1 MFSKLSIRLGLLLF
15 AILMM
20 MELLLYVG
28 LYVSLVDE
36 RVDEVSGQLLA
47 RGNTHRDV
55 LEDTYDESTLSHVTV
70 MESASD
76 FIVVITDAEGE
87 IIRQSGPVDSAL
99 TATIREADRESA
111 PHAGRVIESGWRKNK
126 YIATDSPITI
136 EGRHY
141 GHVYM
146 FAPTSIIRE
155 MLGELGGRFLS
166 VGILSLLLTLLVIP
180 FLTRFITRPLLRMKR
195 VTEQLARGGHPAGLD
210 TGRQDELG
218 DLARSIGKLSKDLDR
233 MKNERNAFLASVAHE
248 LRTPMTYIQGYADL
262 AMKPG
267 ISGEAREK
275 YSAIIREE
283 AHHLSKLVGQLF
295 ELARLDQNDFAV
307 RLSPVKLSALA
318 DSVLSLV
325 RPAFEEKGVQLLCN
339 IPERLVVRLDATRF
353 QQVLLNLL
361 DNALKHTPAGK
372 QVHLQATVL
381 KDTVKVEVADEGE
394 GIPEDEL
401 STVFDRFYR
410 VDKSRSRKSG
420 GTGLGLA
427 IVKEIIEAHGGQ
439 IEARRRPAGGTV
451 MTILLDKGGDDGTHS
466 SGG

>member
-1 MFSKLSIRLGLLLF
+1 MFSKLSIRLGLILF
-15 AILMM
+15 GILMV

-28 LYVSLVDE
+28 LYVFLVDE

-55 LEDTYDESTLSHVTV
+55 LEDTYDETTLSHVTV

-87 IIRQSGPVDSAL
+87 VIRQSGPADPAL
-99 TATIREADRESA
+99 TKTIRAADDESV
-111 PHAGRVIESGWRKNK
+111 PHAGRVIESDWRENK

-136 EGRHY
+136 GERHY

-155 MLGELGGRFLS
+155 MLGELGGRFLT

-195 VTEQLARGGHPAGLD
+195 VTEQLAMGGHPAGLD

-233 MKNERNAFLASVAHE
+233 LKNERNTFLASVAHE

-267 ISGEAREK
+267 VSDEARGK

-283 AHHLSKLVGQLF
+283 ARHLSKLVGQLF
-295 ELARLDQNDFAV
+295 ELARLDQNDFTV
-307 RLSPVKLSALA
+307 RLSPVRLSTLA

-325 RPAFEEKGVQLLCN
+325 RPAFEEKGVGLSCD
-339 IPERLVVRLDATRF
+339 IPDRLVVRLDPTRF

-372 QVHLQATVL
+372 QVRLRAIAL
-381 KDTVKVEVADEGE
+381 KDSVRVEVEDEGE

-401 STVFDRFYR
+401 STVFEQFYR

-439 IEARRRPAGGTV
+439 IRAHRKPAGGTV
-451 MTILLDKGGDDGTHS
+451 MTISLEKEGDDGTHT
-466 SGG
+466 SG